1 MRTLKILAVDDHQL
15 ILKGYKYTF
24 ADINPAKYNINL
36 TTASSYLEAKQLIET
51 NVYDVAFLDIQIE
64 KPDAENLDGNK
75 TGENIGVLLREVS
88 PKTKIIFQ
96 SSFSDSLR
104 ISNIFSTV
112 NPDGY
117 IVKTEVSDEVLEK
130 ALDNVLSGS
139 TYYSRSAVDVFRKTM
154 TNNIMINDDD
164 KEILYRLSLGIK
176 TKDLV
181 DFVNLSVTSIET
193 RKRKLKFIFD
203 IENEND
209 LALINEA
216 KKRGFI

>member
-1 MRTLKILAVDDHQL
+1 M
-15 ILKGYKYTF
+15 
-24 ADINPAKYNINL
+24 
-36 TTASSYLEAKQLIET
+36 
-51 NVYDVAFLDIQIE
+51 
-64 KPDAENLDGNK
+64 
-75 TGENIGVLLREVS
+75 LLREIS

-104 ISNIFSTV
+104 ISNIFSSV

-117 IVKTEVSDEVLEK
+117 IVKTEVNDEVLEK
-130 ALDNVLSGS
+130 ALDNVLNDS
-139 TYYSRSAVDVFRKTM
+139 TYYSKSAIDVFRKTM
-154 TNNIMINDDD
+154 TNNIMINEDD

-181 DFVNLSVTSIET
+181 DYVNLSVTGIET

-216 KKRGFI
+216 KRRGFI

>member
-15 ILKGYKYTF
+15 ILKGYQYTF
-24 ADINPAKYNINL
+24 SSINPAKYNINL
-36 TTASSYLEAKQLIET
+36 TIANSYQKAKQLIES
-51 NVYDVAFLDIQIE
+51 NIFDVAFLDIQIE
-64 KPDAENLDGNK
+64 KPDKENIDGNK
-75 TGENIGVLLREVS
+75 TGEHLGMLLREIS

-104 ISNIFSTV
+104 ISNIFSSV

-117 IVKTEVSDEVLEK
+117 IVKTEVNEEVIEK
-130 ALDNVLSGS
+130 ALDNVLNDS
-139 TYYSRSAVDVFRKTM
+139 TYYSKSAIDVFRKTM
-154 TNNIMINDDD
+154 TNNIMINEDD

-181 DFVNLSVTSIET
+181 DYVNLSVTGIET

-216 KKRGFI
+216 KRRGFI

>member
-15 ILKGYKYTF
+15 ILKGYQYTF

-36 TTASSYLEAKQLIET
+36 TTAGSYQKAKQLIES
-51 NVYDVAFLDIQIE
+51 NIFDVAFLDIQIE
-64 KPDAENLDGNK
+64 RPDKDNIDGNK
-75 TGENIGVLLREVS
+75 TGENLGILLRDIS

-104 ISNIFSTV
+104 ISNIFSSV

-117 IVKTEVSDEVLEK
+117 IVKTEVNEEVIEK
-130 ALDNVLSGS
+130 ALDNVLNDS
-139 TYYSRSAVDVFRKTM
+139 TYYSKSAIDVFRKTM
-154 TNNIMINDDD
+154 TNNIMINEDD

-181 DFVNLSVTSIET
+181 DYVNLSVTGIET

-216 KKRGFI
+216 KRRGFI

>member
-75 TGENIGVLLREVS
+75 TGENIGVLLREIS

>member
-1 MRTLKILAVDDHQL
+1 MKTLNILAVDDHQL

-36 TTASSYLEAKQLIET
+36 TTASTYLDAKQLIET

-75 TGENIGVLLREVS
+75 TGENIGVLLREIS

-154 TNNIMINDDD
+154 TNNIMINEDD